1 MIRIS
6 VEAAFGSTPTAASVT
21 WTDITG
27 WVDLGEGVK
36 IDRGASDELSETQPA
51 TATLVLDNSD
61 GRFTAG
67 NAASPYYPN
76 VRRNCPLRIQTVT
89 TAKNLVRHPSFQDA
103 TGDQDS
109 SGWDNGSPAPLSS
122 FNSSV
127 HWHTG
132 GWSHLINWDNLGTG
146 GLYGQTL
153 YGLNIGVP
161 HAVSAWVWVPA
172 GDPPVQM
179 LIDGVP
185 VGAPSS
191 VTGAWQKIT
200 TTWTSTASVHR
211 LDFTTTVTSPV
222 VGDQAWID
230 DVQVEEGPT
239 PTTFDSDG
247 ARLHPRFR
255 GMVNQWPIGWR
266 GLLSSVSITCTDLFK
281 WLARLPQ
288 LQPLLVEEVLRLAP
302 SAYYPM
308 SEPAD
313 STTAGDIS
321 GLGAGSLG
329 QIQGGTGGTVTF
341 GDAAGPPATGQTA
354 ALLTPVSAT
363 SGRYLRGDLGPQVEA
378 STNQLFVE
386 AWFQTTTRGRLIC
399 AVASSDGQYQLQF
412 LLDGSTGQLGIEYT
426 SSGLPRTAASVATAA
441 LDDGAWHHL
450 VYDQGAGR
458 IYIDGDGVS
467 GYTVFVDQMLQLRTL
482 WAGGYGG
489 ARIWSGSLAHVAVHL
504 PSSPFALSDYLDHYA
519 AGATGFAGEDA
530 GARMQRL
537 AGYAGIGTVTT
548 SGTFDQMASQG
559 EGGKSA
565 LDMMRE
571 VEATESGRLLSDRD
585 AAALVFQG
593 RDLRYNPTPAIT
605 LAYADLETDGVE
617 FADDDQ
623 KLVNYATGARPGGAT
638 QTITDPASI
647 AAFGRYEQSITV
659 LKNDDDRVLSAL
671 RWMVSRYANPL
682 PELRQIAVQ
691 AYTLPLATY
700 RALLD
705 ADVSTAI
712 TITSL
717 PAEAPAAEVT
727 AFVEGYSETITL
739 AGHQLDI
746 HTSAADTDTVWIL
759 GDPLYSALGLTTRLA
774 Y

>member
-1 MIRIS
+1 MIRIA
-6 VEAAFGSTPTAASVT
+6 VEAAFGYAPTAAAVT

-27 WVDLGEGVK
+27 WVNLGEGVK

-61 GRFTAG
+61 GRFTSG

-76 VRRNCPLRIQTVT
+76 VRRNCPIRVQVVS
-89 TAKNLVRHPSFQDA
+89 TAKNLVRHPSFQDE

-109 SGWDNGSPAPLSS
+109 GGWDYGSPGPLSS
-122 FNSSV
+122 FNDDTRSHSG
-127 HWHTG
+127 T
-132 GWSHLINWDNLGTG
+132 WSRLVNWDDSGTG

-153 YGLNIGVP
+153 YGLNIGVT
-161 HAVSAWVWVPA
+161 HTASAWVWVAA
-172 GDPPVQM
+172 GDPPVR
-179 LIDGVP
+179 LVIDGTTA
-185 VGAPSS
+185 GAPSTT
-191 VTGAWQKIT
+191 TGAWQQITVTWT
-200 TTWTSTASVHR
+200 TTAAVHR
-211 LDFTTTVTSPV
+211 LDVTTSLTSPAA
-222 VGDQAWID
+222 GDQAWVD
-230 DVQVEEGPT
+230 DVQVEEGAVPT
-239 PTTFDSDG
+239 GLDGDG

-255 GMVNQWPIGWR
+255 GMVNQWPISWN
-266 GLLSSVSITCTDLFK
+266 GLLSKVTITATDLFK

-288 LQPLLVEEVLRLAP
+288 LQPLLVEEVLRLGP

-321 GLGAGSLG
+321 GLGAGSMR

-341 GDAAGPPATGQTA
+341 GETAGPPATGQSA
-354 ALLTPVSAT
+354 AQLTPVSAT
-363 SGRYLRGDLGPQVEA
+363 SGRYLRGDLGPQTEA
-378 STNQLFVE
+378 SGTPLFLE
-386 AWFQTTTRGRLIC
+386 AWFNTTTRGRLIC
-399 AVASSDGQYQLQF
+399 AAASSDGQYQLHF
-412 LLDGSTGQLGIEYT
+412 LLDGSTGALGIEYT
-426 SSGLPRTAASVATAA
+426 SSGLPRTAVSVATGA

-450 VYDQGAGR
+450 LYDQGAGR
-458 IYIDGDGVS
+458 VYLDGSTS
-467 GYTVFVDQMLQLRTL
+467 GYTVFVDSMLQLRTL
-482 WAGGYGG
+482 WVGGYG
-489 ARIWSGSLAHVAVHL
+489 ANRIWSGALAHVAVHL
-504 PSSPFALSDYLDHYA
+504 PLDPFALTDYLDHYA
-519 AGATGFAGEDA
+519 AGAAGFAGEDA
-530 GARMQRL
+530 GGRVERL
-537 AGYAGIGTVTT
+537 AGYAGISSVTV
-548 SGTFDQMASQG
+548 SGTFDEMASQG

-565 LDMMRE
+565 LEMMRE

-593 RDLRYNPTPAIT
+593 RDLRYNPAPAVT

-623 KLVNYATGARPGGAT
+623 KLVNYATGSRPGGAT
-638 QTITDPASI
+638 QTITGPASI
-647 AAFGRYEQSITV
+647 AAFGRYEQNVTV

-671 RWMVSRYANPL
+671 RWMVHRYANPL

-691 AYTLPLATY
+691 AYSLPLATY

-705 ADVSTAI
+705 ADVSTAL
-712 TITSL
+712 TITGL
-717 PAEAPAAEVT
+717 PAEAPTSETT
-727 AFVEGYSETITL
+727 AFFEGYSETLSL

-759 GDPLYSALGLTTRLA
+759 GDPTYSALGLTTRLA

>member
-1 MIRIS
+1 MIRVT
-6 VEAAFGSTPTAASVT
+6 VEAGFGYAPTAADVV
-21 WTDITG
+21 WTDITD
-27 WVDLGEGVK
+27 WVDLAEGVK
-36 IDRGASDELSETQPA
+36 CDRGASDELAETQPA
-51 TATLVLDNSD
+51 TASLVLDNSD
-61 GRFTAG
+61 GRFAAG

-76 VRRNCPLRIQTVT
+76 VRRNCPLRIQVVT
-89 TAKNLVRHPSFQDA
+89 TAKNLVRRPSFQDA

-109 SGWDNGSPAPLSS
+109 SGWNNGTPAVLSS
-122 FNSSV
+122 FNDDTRAHSG
-127 HWHTG
+127 T
-132 GWSHLINWDNLGTG
+132 WSHLINWDTSGTG
-146 GLYGQTL
+146 GRYGQTL
-153 YGLNIGVP
+153 YGLNIGIP
-161 HAVSAWVWVPA
+161 HTASAWVWVPA
-172 GDPPVQM
+172 GDPPVR
-179 LIDGVP
+179 LVVDGTTA
-185 VGAPSS
+185 GAPSTT
-191 VTGAWQKIT
+191 TGAWQQITVTWT
-200 TTWTSTASVHR
+200 TTAAVHR
-211 LDFTTTVTSPV
+211 LDFTTSVTSPV
-222 VGDQAWID
+222 AGDQVWVD
-230 DVQVEEGPT
+230 DVQVEEGTAPT
-239 PTTFDSDG
+239 ALDADG

-255 GMVNQWPIGWR
+255 GMVNQWPIAWN
-266 GLLSSVSITCTDLFK
+266 GLLSKVTITATDLFK

-302 SAYYPM
+302 AAYYPM

-313 STTAGDIS
+313 SATAGDIS

-354 ALLTPVSAT
+354 ALFTPVSAT
-363 SGRYLRGDLGPQVEA
+363 AGRYLRGDLGPQVEA
-378 STNQLFVE
+378 SVNQLFVE

-399 AVASSDGQYQLQF
+399 AVASSDGQYQLHF
-412 LLDGSTGQLGIEYT
+412 LLDATTGQLGIEYT
-426 SSGLPRTAASVATAA
+426 SSGLPRTAVSVATAA

-458 IYIDGDGVS
+458 VYLDGSTS
-467 GYTVFVDQMLQLRTL
+467 GWTVFVDQMLQLRTL
-482 WAGGYGG
+482 WAGGYGA
-489 ARIWSGSLAHVAVHL
+489 ARIWSGSLAHIAVHL
-504 PSSPFALSDYLDHYA
+504 PPTPFALTAYLGHYA
-519 AGATGFAGEDA
+519 AGAAGFAGEDA
-530 GARMQRL
+530 GARMHRL
-537 AGYAGIGTVTT
+537 AGYAGISTVTT

-593 RDLRYNPTPAIT
+593 RNLRYNPVPAIT

-623 KLVNYATGARPGGAT
+623 KLVNYATGSRPGGAT

-682 PELRQIAVQ
+682 PELRQISVQ

-705 ADVSTAI
+705 ADVSTAL

-727 AFVEGYSETITL
+727 AFVEGYSETLTL

-759 GDPLYSALGLTTRLA
+759 GDPAYSALGLTTRLA